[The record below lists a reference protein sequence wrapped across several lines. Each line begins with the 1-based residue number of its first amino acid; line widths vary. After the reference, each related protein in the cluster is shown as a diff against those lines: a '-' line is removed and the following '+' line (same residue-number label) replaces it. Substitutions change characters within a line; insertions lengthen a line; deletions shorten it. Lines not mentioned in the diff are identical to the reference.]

1 MTDTLSSRRPRG
13 EVPPMSEDVHLDP
26 NIPGNPAYHFSILP
40 PGSPGRVGWTERAG
54 LVPGARPGT
63 QCVHAGVQPDPA
75 YGAVMPPIYQTSTF
89 AFRDVCTNV
98 GYDYTRSGNPTRA
111 ALEEAIA
118 LLEGG
123 AGATCTSTGMSAV
136 MVALNLLPHRSH
148 LLCTVDCYGGT
159 FRALEH
165 ARAAHGLQVTY
176 LDLADLAA
184 VRAALRDDTG
194 MIWIE
199 TPSNPLL
206 RLTDIRAVAELA
218 RARGALTVVDNTFLS
233 PVLQRPF
240 DHGADLVVHST
251 TKYLNGHSDVV
262 GGAVVA
268 APGQTALL
276 QRIQSINNLLGTSQ
290 SPHDAFLVLRGLKT
304 LLLRMRAHEA
314 GARAVASALSS
325 HPEVARVHYPGL
337 ERHPQHALARQQ
349 QKGFGAMLS
358 FELRNGTRERVDH
371 VLRTLRWFTLA
382 ESLGGVESLV
392 AHPATMTH
400 ASMTPEARRRAGIT
414 DGVIRLS
421 VGIEDPE
428 DLITDLEQSL
438 RRLPA

>member
-1 MTDTLSSRRPRG
+1 MAD
-13 EVPPMSEDVHLDP
+13 DVHLDS
-26 NIPGNPAYHFSILP
+26 NVPGNPAYHFTIVP
-40 PGSPGRVGWTERAG
+40 AGTPARAG
-54 LVPGARPGT
+54 WAGRAPLVAQARAAT

-75 YGAVMPPIYQTSTF
+75 YGAVMPPIYQSSTF
-89 AFRDVCTNV
+89 AFRDVCTNA

-118 LLEGG
+118 TLEGG
-123 AGATCTSTGMSAV
+123 GGATCTSTGMSAV
-136 MVALNLLPHRSH
+136 IVALNLLPHGSH

-165 ARAAHGLQVTY
+165 AKAAYGLDVTY
-176 LDLADLAA
+176 LDLADMGA
-184 VRAALRDDTG
+184 VERALRENTR

-206 RLTDIRAVAELA
+206 RLTDVRAVAALG
-218 RARGALTVVDNTFLS
+218 RGHGALVVVDNTFLS
-233 PVLQRPF
+233 PVLQQPF
-240 DHGADLVVHST
+240 SLGADLVVHST

-268 APGQTALL
+268 APGRTALV
-276 QRIQSINNLLGTSQ
+276 QRIQSMNNLLGTSQ

-314 GARAVASALSS
+314 GAQAVAEWLAR
-325 HPEVARVHYPGL
+325 HPAVAQVHYPGL
-337 ERHPQHALARQQ
+337 PTHPQHALARAQQ
-349 QKGFGAMLS
+349 AGFGGMLS
-358 FELRNGTRERVDH
+358 FELADGKPERVNH

-392 AHPATMTH
+392 AHPASMTH

-414 DGVIRLS
+414 DSVIRLS
-421 VGIEDPE
+421 IGIEDPA
-428 DLITDLEQSL
+428 DLIGDLDQAL
-438 RRLPA
+438 RTLPA